1 MMEFKRNLREM
12 SRGLLF
18 IIIIMTLAFLSYISI
33 IELKGSV
40 FDYNGLGNLTH
51 FVIFYKFFSGII
63 SYYGLFFAILS
74 SFLIANDYESGHMAV
89 VRSMKISQGKIVA
102 GKIMFL
108 YLLSV
113 ISLTIDFSVGFAF
126 FHNGTTLNLAA
137 TKIDSYVIIILS
149 FSIIVFMFILIGT
162 LIGTIFSK
170 RINSVIASLA
180 LVFLIEGISTFFNGF
195 KNELMKNFYTI
206 VVFKGNATELI
217 SHLISPFYMSSF
229 IPVMLN
235 FYSNQYINPNGNT
248 NESGVTYVAR
258 ILFPPQDFYYYVVY
272 IVSYASI
279 LIISIYLAIYIKRR
293 YT

>member
-1 MMEFKRNLREM
+1 
-12 SRGLLF
+12 
-18 IIIIMTLAFLSYISI
+18 
-33 IELKGSV
+33 
-40 FDYNGLGNLTH
+40 
-51 FVIFYKFFSGII
+51 
-63 SYYGLFFAILS
+63 
-74 SFLIANDYESGHMAV
+74 MAV